1 MQGKESMLRKNDYRY
16 RSDTSRFVIF
26 LYLLDKRHA
35 IIGEEGGEKKEDR
48 NSATW
53 INARRCYSC
62 CSCRVDDLYRFIHA
76 WVPSLYGE
84 LDENYWRERGYI
96 LLDTDTDLSPELSGV
111 HEAGKAGEGATEEGK
126 SRQDSDEISELTR
139 ESWEVSVLLLL
150 LSIYFLYIFIF
161 EIVPLRKFSSDH
173 QQFFL
178 YVGTL
183 NSIYSSTNDFHDWES
198 YVKSWISNEIFLS
211 MEKKKVVG
219 RKI

>member
-219 RKI
+219 REI

>member
-1 MQGKESMLRKNDYRY
+1 M
-16 RSDTSRFVIF
+16 
-26 LYLLDKRHA
+26 
-35 IIGEEGGEKKEDR
+35 
-48 NSATW
+48 
-53 INARRCYSC
+53 
-62 CSCRVDDLYRFIHA
+62 DDLYRFIHA

-198 YVKSWISNEIFLS
+198 YVKS
-211 MEKKKVVG
+211 
-219 RKI
+219 

>member
-53 INARRCYSC
+53 INAMRCYSC

-161 EIVPLRKFSSDH
+161 EIVFLCGNFQSSDH

-183 NSIYSSTNDFHDWES
+183 NSIYSSTNDFS
-198 YVKSWISNEIFLS
+198 RLGIVC
-211 MEKKKVVG
+211 
-219 RKI
+219 

>member
-198 YVKSWISNEIFLS
+198 YVKS
-211 MEKKKVVG
+211 
-219 RKI
+219 